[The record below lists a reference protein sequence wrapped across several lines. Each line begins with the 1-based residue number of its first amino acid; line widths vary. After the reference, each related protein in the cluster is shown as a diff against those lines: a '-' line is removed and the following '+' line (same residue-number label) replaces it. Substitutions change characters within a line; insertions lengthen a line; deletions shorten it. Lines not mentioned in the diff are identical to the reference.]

1 MCIGGL
7 TMILQFCVS
16 ARAKMLSEEV
26 KRSQHSREQT
36 ELYANWYVQTS
47 SDRRGCPC
55 DSELLTTGGEQTP
68 GVGAPGTTQASAG
81 EMDQCLCH
89 SMKPT
94 LPLLKSLD
102 PAH

>member
-1 MCIGGL
+1 MYFGGL

-26 KRSQHSREQT
+26 KRSQHNREQT

-47 SDRRGCPC
+47 SDRRSCLC
-55 DSELLTTGGEQTP
+55 DSELLMTGGELAP
-68 GVGAPGTTQASAG
+68 GVGAPGRIQASAR
-81 EMDQCLCH
+81 EMDQRLCR

-94 LPLLKSLD
+94 LPLLKPLD